1 MKLCGGEL
9 LCFDLKEMSE
19 GQSRWLLPELFC
31 VFWIADDDDI
41 VSIFFLGRGTCNKRS
56 NGAVLDTKKGEV
68 GNVTIECMSYIE
80 RKK

>member
-1 MKLCGGEL
+1 MV
-9 LCFDLKEMSE
+9 
-19 GQSRWLLPELFC
+19 LPELFC

-41 VSIFFLGRGTCNKRS
+41 VSIFFGGGNMYKRS

-68 GNVTIECMSYIE
+68 GNVTIECMAYNE